1 MTERLAETTKR
12 IDSVQQLE
20 TVVAA
25 MRGIS
30 ASRSQQAR
38 GLLTGLRAYE
48 ATIAAS
54 IGRTLGMTP
63 VRQYPAAAR
72 ASRSALIV
80 FAAEQGFAGAFNDRM
95 LDSAGDR
102 AGASDIFLVGSRGAT
117 LAAERGLPLYW
128 HAAMVPHATLI
139 AGLAG
144 RIADALY
151 DWLSDASEN
160 RVDVIVPAWSA
171 EHGVGASRRTLLPFD
186 FHRFAPV
193 TSALPPL
200 TDMPPDVLLGR
211 LAEEYVFAELCEAAL
226 SAFAAENDARVAA
239 MLAAKNNLET
249 MSADLRGLAR
259 QIRQEEITAEV
270 VELASGAAARGQDN
284 G

>member
-38 GLLTGLRAYE
+38 GLLAGLRAYE
-48 ATIAAS
+48 ATVASS
-54 IGRTLGMTP
+54 IGRILG
-63 VRQYPAAAR
+63 VSPANPNREAPRPCQGAVV
-72 ASRSALIV
+72 A
-80 FAAEQGFAGAFNDRM
+80 FAAEQGFVGAFNDRV
-95 LDSAGDR
+95 LDAV
-102 AGASDIFLVGSRGAT
+102 AIEPACDIFLIGSRGGAV
-117 LAAERGLPLYW
+117 AAERGITPHW
-128 HAAMVPHATLI
+128 HSAMVPHANLI

-151 DWLSDASEN
+151 EWLSDGSGN
-160 RVDVIVPAWSA
+160 RVEVIVPVWSPDR
-171 EHGVGASRRTLLPFD
+171 GVVVNRRPLLPFD
-186 FHRFAPV
+186 FQRFAPV
-193 TSALPPL
+193 ASAQPPL
-200 TDMPPDVLLGR
+200 TTMAPEILLGR

-239 MLAAKNNLET
+239 MLAAKGNLET

-270 VELASGAAARGQDN
+270 VELASGAAARG
-284 G
+284 